1 MSKKLVVCVRSVEK
15 AEYHIKESDLI
26 PENDEEKAMTKE
38 DLFLHKL
45 SLYDFDAKHA
55 WYEEHAVEAIV
66 VDSDE

>member
-1 MSKKLVVCVRSVEK
+1 
-15 AEYHIKESDLI
+15 
-26 PENDEEKAMTKE
+26 MTKE

-66 VDSDE
+66 EDSDE